1 MRLFFYVSPVGLEPT
16 THSLK
21 GCRSNRLSYG
31 PIFTCKPSSI
41 FYQLLA
47 NY

>member
-1 MRLFFYVSPVGLEPT
+1 MPESGKKLQEVKQFKEAIVSPVGLEPT

-31 PIFTCKPSSI
+31 PS
-41 FYQLLA
+41 A
-47 NY
+47 